1 MESGYVTV
9 VGAVNVDIVGKSQKP
24 LLMGDSNPGSV
35 SVSLGGVGRNI
46 ADNLRRLGASVRMVT
61 ALGGDVYAQKVREEC
76 AKQSIDLS
84 LSLTAEGENTSVYL
98 CIHDSDG
105 TMRLAVS
112 DMDICRHISPD
123 FLMERM
129 GEINRSRLVVMDANL
144 QQEAAACLA
153 DHCTVP
159 LFADPVS
166 VAKAA
171 RLKSC
176 LHGITCIK
184 PNVREAEV
192 LTGIAIRN
200 DGDLQRAAS
209 TLHEMGVK
217 TVFISLGARGA
228 YFDGGGD
235 RGILPCYPGEIV
247 NTTGCGDAFLA
258 AAAYG
263 HLMGRK
269 IDEMAQMGLAAA
281 SLCAAS
287 EGAVR
292 EDLTLALVERKMLGG
307 GKI

>member
-24 LLMGDSNPGSV
+24 LLKGDSNPGSV
-35 SVSLGGVGRNI
+35 SISLGGVGRNI
-46 ADNLRRLGASVRMVT
+46 ADNLRHLGVPVRMVT

-76 AKQSIDLS
+76 AKRSIDLS
-84 LSLTAEGENTSVYL
+84 LSLMEEGESTSVYL

-112 DMDICRHISPD
+112 DMEICRRITLD
-123 FLMERM
+123 FLMGRM
-129 GEINRSRLVVMDANL
+129 GEINRSRLVIMDANL
-144 QQEAAACLA
+144 TQEAAACLA
-153 DHCTVP
+153 DHSRVP

-192 LTGIAIRN
+192 LTGIAIAN
-200 DGDLQRAAS
+200 DGDLHRAAS
-209 TLHEMGVK
+209 ALHEMGVK
-217 TVFISLGARGA
+217 LVFISLGARGA
-228 YFDGGGD
+228 YFDGCGE
-235 RGILPCYPGEIV
+235 RGILPCFPGETV

-263 HLMGRK
+263 YLTGRK
-269 IDEMAQMGLAAA
+269 IDEMARMGLAAA

-287 EGAVR
+287 DGAVR

-307 GKI
+307 IKL